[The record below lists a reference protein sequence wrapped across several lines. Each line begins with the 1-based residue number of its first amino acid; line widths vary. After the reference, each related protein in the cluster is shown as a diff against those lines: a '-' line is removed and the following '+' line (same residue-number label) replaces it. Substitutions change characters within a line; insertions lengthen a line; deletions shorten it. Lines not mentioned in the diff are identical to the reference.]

1 MFNIGKFSMCPVIEI
16 PDELFARLES
26 YAVGFDTPAA
36 VIERLLN
43 EHEKNENN
51 SSSNESVTFLKPEF
65 RAVSS
70 EVASVVEQKLRVNSK
85 PFLSKNFP
93 ELLKYKRSASR
104 MYESKEYKNALD
116 NWWFNFTDD
125 VFESNEFI
133 IFVGALDYENKDFR
147 VFKVPAAYLLQNIN
161 KIDKSKDGWINLYVH
176 MTSLVDLRNSNHLSF
191 REFVIN

>member
-1 MFNIGKFSMCPVIEI
+1 MCPVIEI

-43 EHEKNENN
+43 EHEKNENPI
-51 SSSNESVTFLKPEF
+51 NEAIKFLKPEF

-70 EVASVVEQKLRVNSK
+70 EVASVVEQKLRVNPK

-104 MYESKEYKNALD
+104 MWEAKERNNYLD

-125 VFESNEFI
+125 VLESNEFI

-147 VFKVPAAYLLQNIN
+147 VFKVPAAYLLQNID

-191 REFVIN
+191 HEFVIN